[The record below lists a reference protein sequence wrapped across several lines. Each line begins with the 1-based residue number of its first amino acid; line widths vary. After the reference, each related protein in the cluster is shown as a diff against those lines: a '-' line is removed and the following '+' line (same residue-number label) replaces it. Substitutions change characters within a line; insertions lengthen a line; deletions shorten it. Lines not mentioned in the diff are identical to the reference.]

1 MLSGMFEAEWV
12 QSKLTNDLPARHTM
26 YYWPSDQHPGAAP
39 GQCTHDVMSSS
50 SEYHL
55 EKKLR
60 AEVMGSTRR
69 IILGSKRKRVR
80 ESWENLQN
88 TDRRRLPLLELLS
101 EPQRFGD
108 SEQWRM
114 MLTRNWPVQLW
125 PGVLLS
131 LRVCV
136 KLLPRSRSWPSS
148 LLSLTSPL
156 SLRLAPAVLAELTV
170 GLVTLWPR
178 QTDL

>member
-1 MLSGMFEAEWV
+1 MKIIFLVRRWPLGLEDVEGSHIVIWCNPFLMLSGMFEAEWV

-101 EPQRFGD
+101 
-108 SEQWRM
+108 
-114 MLTRNWPVQLW
+114 
-125 PGVLLS
+125 
-131 LRVCV
+131 
-136 KLLPRSRSWPSS
+136 KPRTEIERDKACDAI
-148 LLSLTSPL
+148 LDNYKKPL
-156 SLRLAPAVLAELTV
+156 
-170 GLVTLWPR
+170 
-178 QTDL
+178 